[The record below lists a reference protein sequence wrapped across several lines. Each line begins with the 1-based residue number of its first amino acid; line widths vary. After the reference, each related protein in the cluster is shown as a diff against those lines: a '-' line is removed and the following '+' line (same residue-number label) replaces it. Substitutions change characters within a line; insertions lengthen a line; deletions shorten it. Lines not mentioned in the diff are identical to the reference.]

1 MKKLSF
7 LLLLMTAGLA
17 GCVKP
22 DPEPT
27 FTERFDPLFA
37 QVLQE
42 RGYIADAN
50 NITPEEVKEIT
61 KLDVS
66 GKLNSETSA
75 YEGDLTSL
83 KGIEF
88 FESLTYLDCNHN
100 QLTALNVSKNTALT
114 TLRCARNQI
123 TSLNISKNAAL
134 TELNC
139 GENQLSSLDV
149 SKSPALAFLICH
161 ENRLTAL
168 DVSKNT
174 ALEYLGCYGNHLK
187 ALDVSRNSALTY
199 LYCDGNQLKTL
210 DVSRNTA
217 LTALGC
223 SANQLKALDIS
234 KNTAIDFFYCV
245 DNPGNGT
252 VFPVTAWFDN
262 DTVPENFD
270 FDIEEWEYNGAT
282 ITIDFRKAE

>member
-1 MKKLSF
+1 MKKLCF

-66 GKLNSETSA
+66 GKLNSETST

-88 FESLTYLDCNHN
+88 FESLTELWCDNNRLTSLDVSRNTALEILDCHDNRLTSLNIGKNTTLTQLSCSDNKLSSLDISRSTALAHLSCIGN
-100 QLTALNVSKNTALT
+100 QLTALNVSKNTALE
-114 TLRCARNQI
+114 TLSCYD
-123 TSLNISKNAAL
+123 
-134 TELNC
+134 
-139 GENQLSSLDV
+139 NQL
-149 SKSPALAFLICH
+149 K
-161 ENRLTAL
+161 T
-168 DVSKNT
+168 
-174 ALEYLGCYGNHLK
+174 
-187 ALDVSRNSALTY
+187 LDVSRNSALTA
-199 LYCDGNQLKTL
+199 LSCDGNQLKTL

-234 KNTAIDFFYCV
+234 KNTAIEFFYCV